1 MHNMDSGSTVDELL
15 KENHPKLSAMDEMEK
30 GIYIIIGFGAGLV
43 LFGAFF
49 MAQEL
54 MERNVI
60 PDMTGTTGWMLVQRL
75 VAFASGIILL
85 FTGSGMK
92 KKQVKENDYM
102 DMMIPGKVVGEVPGA
117 KTLTPGKAILTIQ
130 YNDPYDDSV
139 HNYQLAQEL
148 SRKKHPVGSEY
159 PMYYSRE
166 QRKVY
171 DPGTNKVNRKI
182 ELFLKW
188 LGIIICLVS
197 VLSMFTAF

>member
-1 MHNMDSGSTVDELL
+1 MMQMLKIMFIILVGIGMLIMGIYTFIRLKKRRRELKRLLDNIASGSTVDQLL

-30 GIYIIIGFGAGLV
+30 YIYIIMGLGAGFI

-117 KTLTPGKAILTIQ
+117 KTLTPGKAISIPILMMAVCIT
-130 YNDPYDDSV
+130 
-139 HNYQLAQEL
+139 
-148 SRKKHPVGSEY
+148 
-159 PMYYSRE
+159 
-166 QRKVY
+166 
-171 DPGTNKVNRKI
+171 TNWRRN
-182 ELFLKW
+182 
-188 LGIIICLVS
+188 
-197 VLSMFTAF
+197 

>member
-1 MHNMDSGSTVDELL
+1 MMRMLKIMFIILVGIGMLIMGIYEFIRLKKRRRKLKQLLDNIASGSTVDQLL

-92 KKQVKENDYM
+92 KKQVKEND
-102 DMMIPGKVVGEVPGA
+102 I
-117 KTLTPGKAILTIQ
+117 ILLHDIFDTSVDAAVRIVDALQQEQ
-130 YNDPYDDSV
+130 YEFVTVD
-139 HNYQLAQEL
+139 EL
-148 SRKKHPVGSEY
+148 
-159 PMYYSRE
+159 
-166 QRKVY
+166 
-171 DPGTNKVNRKI
+171 
-182 ELFLKW
+182 LFP
-188 LGIIICLVS
+188 
-197 VLSMFTAF
+197 